1 MNRLI
6 VPGFVTLIAL
16 MVFVVAVLVQQLS
29 ATTDELRASVQVYNQ
44 KSSSLT
50 EMYHIKQRRNLLL
63 VQMYA
68 EPDPFERDNYYLQYL
83 ELGGRFIELREAYS
97 TLEVMPEERG
107 AWDRLARLTQRHAE
121 MHRDLVA
128 LVYDGAELT
137 ELRAILL
144 GSRNSQ
150 IEESTAI
157 RELLHVVREQEHA
170 LLQRAEGK
178 LSGTSIL
185 SVAILLVA
193 VALGVLITRRVA
205 RDARDVEEGLQ
216 AQVFKAE
223 SMSRELAW
231 HASHDSL
238 TKLTNRREFK
248 RQLERLCQRARAE
261 KVAHG
266 LLVLDLDQFKIVN
279 DSCGHAAGDT
289 LLRQLAATMRRV
301 LPAQYTLG
309 RLGGDEFGVL
319 MPQVSIRTAL
329 ETAETL
335 RALIQDYRFVWRGRI
350 FELAVSIGVATINR
364 DLSDASEAMTAADSA
379 CYRAKNEGRN
389 RIHVFSGR
397 DRWWNQEKQQ
407 SNWTHQIPQAIRD
420 NRLVLHAQEIRRV
433 DGQTPQHRHYELLVR
448 MLDDAGGLVTPASF
462 VPVAERFGLAPELD
476 RAIIRQAFTW
486 IGNLTRQLRTIH
498 PDLVNEEL
506 SSFSINLSGQSLSDH
521 ELLDEV
527 LELFERHEVLPRQ
540 ICFEITETAVIT
552 NLQAARDFIQR
563 LKEVGCRFAL
573 DDFGSGVSSF
583 GYLKGLDVD
592 YIKIDGKIVRQMQNG
607 SVECAIVEAIAHVA
621 REMRVQTVA
630 EFAEN
635 DWTINTLRRLG
646 VDFAQG
652 YFVHRPQ
659 PLDDIDTSLLPQ
671 RALFNGALV
680 PLTKPGEAR
689 RVPGRAVSGRHDS
702 PRTHRVP

>member
-1 MNRLI
+1 MIASRMNRLI

-29 ATTDELRASVQVYNQ
+29 ATTGELRDSVQVYNQ
-44 KSSSLT
+44 KSSLLT

-63 VQMYA
+63 VQIYV
-68 EPDPFERDNYYLQYL
+68 EPDPIERDSYHQQYL
-83 ELGGRFIELREAYS
+83 ELGGRFLELREAYS
-97 TLEVMPEERG
+97 ALEVMPEEQA
-107 AWDRLARLTQRHAE
+107 AWTRLAALTQQYAE
-121 MHRDLVA
+121 MHKDLVA
-128 LVYDGAELT
+128 LVYEGADLA

-144 GSRNSQ
+144 GSRVTQ
-150 IEESTAI
+150 VEETAAI
-157 RELLHVVREQEHA
+157 RELLHVVRAQERRQLA
-170 LLQRAEGK
+170 GAEEK
-178 LSGTSIL
+178 LSSASIL
-185 SVAILLVA
+185 SFAILLVA
-193 VALGVLITRRVA
+193 VALGILIARRVA
-205 RDARDVEEGLQ
+205 GDARDVEEGLQ

-223 SMSRELAW
+223 AMAKELAW

-248 RQLERLCQRARAE
+248 RQLERLCQRAQAE

-301 LPAQYTLG
+301 LPSQYTLG

-319 MPQVSIRTAL
+319 MPQVSTRAAL

-335 RALIQDYRFVWRGRI
+335 RALIQEYRFVWRGRL

-364 DLSDASEAMTAADSA
+364 DLSDANEAMTAADSA

-407 SNWTHQIPQAIRD
+407 TNWTHQIPQAIRD

-433 DGQTPQHRHYELLVR
+433 DGQTPRSRHYELLVR

-462 VPVAERFGLAPELD
+462 VPVAERYGLAPELD
-476 RAIIRQAFTW
+476 RAVIRQAFTW
-486 IGNLTRQLRTIH
+486 IGNLTRQLRMIH

-527 LELFERHEVLPRQ
+527 LDLFELHAVLPGQ

-563 LKEVGCRFAL
+563 LKEIGCRFAL

-607 SVECAIVEAIAHVA
+607 SVECAIVEAITHVA

-659 PLDDIDTSLLPQ
+659 PVDDIDMGLLPQ
-671 RALFNGALV
+671 RALF
-680 PLTKPGEAR
+680 
-689 RVPGRAVSGRHDS
+689 S
-702 PRTHRVP
+702 